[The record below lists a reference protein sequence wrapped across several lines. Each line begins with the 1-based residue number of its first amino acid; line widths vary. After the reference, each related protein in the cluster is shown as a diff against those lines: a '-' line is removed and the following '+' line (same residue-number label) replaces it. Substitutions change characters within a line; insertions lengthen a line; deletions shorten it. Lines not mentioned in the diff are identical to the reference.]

1 MSTPLLKSYNTIID
15 EIDGQLRII
24 NDNIEQHIEPL
35 QRYTKNYHDSIYKIK
50 QYDELKE
57 KSIKLYQEY
66 TKSNEDKKKCE
77 QEREQDRNQWR
88 CEKQGY
94 KRYIKHL
101 TSECDRNTDICI
113 NMLEARK
120 STIDRWINACKQPPT
135 TTRGGGKFEESE
147 KIIFNNIIMLL
158 HIILEIK
165 DDTNGMLLLKKI
177 EKIIKGLKIPGQY
190 KRLLKKYKDGLKTY
204 LVLVKKMQGSI
215 KGMKD
220 ILNP

>member
-1 MSTPLLKSYNTIID
+1 MLRKRERTINW
-15 EIDGQLRII
+15 LI
-24 NDNIEQHIEPL
+24 ND
-35 QRYTKNYHDSIYKIK
+35 
-50 QYDELKE
+50 
-57 KSIKLYQEY
+57 
-66 TKSNEDKKKCE
+66 
-77 QEREQDRNQWR
+77 
-88 CEKQGY
+88 
-94 KRYIKHL
+94 
-101 TSECDRNTDICI
+101 ECG
-113 NMLEARK
+113 
-120 STIDRWINACKQPPT
+120 QPPT
-135 TTRGGGKFEESE
+135 GGGGKFEESE

-177 EKIIKGLKIPGQY
+177 EKIIKELKIPGQY